1 MSPSTGDDGRV
12 AIVTG
17 GSRGLGLAMARAL
30 LGAGWRVC
38 ITGVDGE
45 RLQQTATTLG
55 AESDPR
61 RLLTRQADVRSP
73 QGCEAVVQATVDHFG
88 HLHALVNNA
97 GLGRITPT
105 EHLTPV
111 PFWEAP
117 VDRWQAI
124 MHTNAFGPFYM
135 ARAAVPH
142 LLREG
147 SAGWARIVNIS
158 TSATTTLALTPY
170 GATKAALEM
179 LSRYWA
185 RELADR
191 GVTVNVLLPG
201 GAADTDIIQG
211 VGTGPGRWF
220 GRPLLPPTVMNDA
233 LLWLLS
239 AASSGIT
246 GRSFVGKLWD
256 ASLPADDAWRQA
268 IRPLPDAPAII

>member
-1 MSPSTGDDGRV
+1 MNPRV
-12 AIVTG
+12 ALITG

-30 LGAGWRVC
+30 LDAGWRVAL
-38 ITGVDGE
+38 TGVDAE
-45 RLQQTATTLG
+45 RLQKTA
-55 AESDPR
+55 AELAAQAGSSR
-61 RLLTRQADVRSP
+61 VLALQADVQDP
-73 QGCEAVVQATVDHFG
+73 KACESAVQATVDHFG
-88 HLHALVNNA
+88 ALHALINNA

-117 VDRWQAI
+117 LDRWHSV
-124 MHTNAFGPFYM
+124 MHTNAFGPFHM

-142 LLREG
+142 LLKEG
-147 SAGWARIVNIS
+147 AKGWARIVNIS

-201 GAADTDIIQG
+201 GATDTDIIQG
-211 VGTGPGRWF
+211 IGTGPDRWF
-220 GRPLLPPTVMNDA
+220 GRPLLPPTIMNPA

-239 AASSGIT
+239 EASSGIT

-256 ASLPADDAWRQA
+256 SSLPADQAWQSA
-268 IRPLPDAPAII
+268 IRPLPEAPAII